1 MGNATEA
8 SWASLP
14 DPFSEPPATP
24 HQPSLGNA
32 PCVST
37 MGKMTYLWDLIPS
50 PRWSVQRN
58 PALPKDLVSS
68 TWVAER
74 PRTPRL

>member
-37 MGKMTYLWDLIPS
+37 MGKMTYLWDLIAS
-50 PRWSVQRN
+50 
-58 PALPKDLVSS
+58 
-68 TWVAER
+68 
-74 PRTPRL
+74 